1 MRPLIAALAL
11 LPTLAFA
18 ADPNALAEK
27 EARQFLRPCQPG
39 ETQQLCLIHQ
49 RNFIEQYVYA
59 KSGEKGGQSS
69 TADSFDTHH
78 LMTEPSLSIGLGMP
92 QNQIQSCAWRV
103 VIVQYGH
110 SDIWAADTGMVRSA
124 CGTLDQTGQAIALR
138 RADELLRELRTNPAR
153 MPSLD
158 WEPKVTGLAP
168 SPPVKGPGRII
179 DVTQDPPK
187 PPSSRR

>member
-1 MRPLIAALAL
+1 MRTIIAALAF
-11 LPTLAFA
+11 LPMVAFA

-27 EARQFLRPCQPG
+27 EARQFLRPCPAG
-39 ETQQLCLIHQ
+39 EDQKICLINQ
-49 RNFIEQYVYA
+49 RSFIEHYVNA
-59 KSGEKGGQSS
+59 KAGVHRGQSN
-69 TADSFDTHH
+69 TADCFDTNH
-78 LMTEPSLSIGLGMP
+78 LMTKEILNSYLGLP

-103 VIVQYGH
+103 VIIQYGH
-110 SDIWAADTGMVRSA
+110 SDRLVGDTGMVHHA
-124 CGTLDQTGQAIALR
+124 CDMLDKTQQAIALR

-153 MPSLD
+153 EPD
-158 WEPKVTGLAP
+158 EGWEPKVTGLAP